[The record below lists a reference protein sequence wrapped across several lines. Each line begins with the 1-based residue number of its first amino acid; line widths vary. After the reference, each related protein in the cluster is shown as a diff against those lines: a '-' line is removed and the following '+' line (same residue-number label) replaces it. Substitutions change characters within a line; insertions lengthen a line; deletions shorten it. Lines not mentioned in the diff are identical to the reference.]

1 MQTLE
6 SLKKKIKTAED
17 LQSVVK
23 TMKALAAVNIRQYE
37 RAVESLAD
45 YHRTVEMGLQ
55 VLLSQRPV
63 GLQFRR
69 GSRERWGVIVFG
81 SDQGMCGQLNDQI
94 VNHALEDLDRREVGR
109 DDRVAL
115 AVGLRAA
122 GRLEDAGQ
130 SVEETF
136 SVPGST
142 SGITPMVQEL
152 LLVLEAWPGRD
163 IGHVVLYFSEHLSG
177 ASYRPHSFLLLPM
190 DEEWLVRIRARRWP
204 SRCLPLFTMDWDR
217 LFSRLI
223 RQYLFV
229 SLYRAFAES
238 LASENAS
245 RLSSM
250 HGAERNIEERL
261 AGLQGQFL
269 RQRQM
274 SITEELLDIVSG
286 YEALTDPKQGRT
298 AT

>member
-6 SLKKKIKTAED
+6 SLKRKIKTAED
-17 LQSVVK
+17 LHSVVK

-37 RAVESLAD
+37 RAVESLSD
-45 YHRTVEMGLQ
+45 YNRTVEMGLQ
-55 VLLSQRPV
+55 VLLKQKPA
-63 GLQFRR
+63 GLQFQQ
-69 GSRERWGVIVFG
+69 GSGEHWGVIVFG
-81 SDQGMCGQLNDQI
+81 SDQGMCGQVNDQI
-94 VNHALEDLDRREVGR
+94 VTHALEDLDRRGVGK
-109 DDRVAL
+109 DDRIVL

-130 SVEETF
+130 PVEETF
-136 SVPGST
+136 SVPCST
-142 SGITPMVQEL
+142 SGITPLVQEL
-152 LLVLEAWPGRD
+152 LWVLETWPARGIKRV
-163 IGHVVLYFSEHLSG
+163 GLYFSEHLSA
-177 ASYRPHSFLLLPM
+177 ASYRPESFLLLPI
-190 DEEWLVRIRARRWP
+190 DEEWLARVGAESWP
-204 SRCLPLFTMDWDR
+204 GRCLPLFTMDWDR

-250 HGAERNIEERL
+250 QGAERNIEEMLSQLHARF
-261 AGLQGQFL
+261 Q

-274 SITEELLDIVSG
+274 SITEELLDIVAG
-286 YEALTDPKQGRT
+286 YEALSSPGNR
-298 AT
+298 

>member
-1 MQTLE
+1 
-6 SLKKKIKTAED
+6 
-17 LQSVVK
+17 VVK

-37 RAVESLAD
+37 RAVESLSE
-45 YHRTVEMGLQ
+45 YNRTVEMGLQ
-55 VLLSQRPV
+55 VLLKQKPGGPQIRQRAK
-63 GLQFRR
+63 
-69 GSRERWGVIVFG
+69 ERWGAVVFG

-94 VNHALEDLDRREVGR
+94 VTHALEDLDRRGGAKE
-109 DDRVAL
+109 DRIVL

-130 SVEETF
+130 PVEETF

-142 SGITPMVQEL
+142 SGITPRVQDL
-152 LLVLEAWPGRD
+152 LWVLETWPALGIER
-163 IGHVVLYFSEHLSG
+163 VNLYFSEHLSA
-177 ASYRPHSFLLLPM
+177 ASYRPESFLLLPM
-190 DEEWLVRIRARRWP
+190 DEEWLARVEARSRP
-204 SRCLPLFTMDWDR
+204 GRCLPLFTMDWDR

-250 HGAERNIEERL
+250 QGAERNIEEMLSQLHARF
-261 AGLQGQFL
+261 Q

-274 SITEELLDIVSG
+274 SITEELLDIVAG
-286 YEALTDPKQGRT
+286 YEALSSPGHR
-298 AT
+298 

>member
-6 SLKKKIKTAED
+6 SLKRKIKTAED

-37 RAVESLAD
+37 RAVESLSD
-45 YHRTVEMGLQ
+45 YIRTVEMGLQ
-55 VLLSQRPV
+55 VLLTQKPV
-63 GLQFRR
+63 GLQIRQ
-69 GSRERWGVIVFG
+69 GSKESWGAIVFG

-94 VNHALEDLDRREVGR
+94 VTHALEDLDRREAGKE
-109 DDRVAL
+109 DRVVL

-122 GRLEDAGQ
+122 DRLEDSGQ
-130 SVEETF
+130 PVEETF

-142 SGITPMVQEL
+142 SGITPMVQEML
-152 LLVLEAWPGRD
+152 WVLESWPARGIER
-163 IGHVVLYFSEHLSG
+163 VALYFSEHLSA
-177 ASYRPHSFLLLPM
+177 ASYRPQSFLLLPI
-190 DEEWLVRIRARRWP
+190 DEEWLARVSARGWP
-204 SRCLPLFTMDWDR
+204 RRCLPLFTMDWDR

-250 HGAERNIEERL
+250 QGAERNIEEMLSQLNAR
-261 AGLQGQFL
+261 FH

-274 SITEELLDIVSG
+274 SITEELLDIVAG
-286 YEALTDPKQGRT
+286 YEALASPGNR
-298 AT
+298 

>member
-6 SLKKKIKTAED
+6 SLKRKIKTAED

-37 RAVESLAD
+37 RAVESLSD
-45 YHRTVEMGLQ
+45 YNRAVEMGLQ
-55 VLLSQRPV
+55 VLLKTKPANLKIRQ
-63 GLQFRR
+63 GLK
-69 GSRERWGVIVFG
+69 GSWGTIVFG

-94 VNHALEDLDRREVGR
+94 VTHALVDLDRRGVGK
-109 DDRVAL
+109 DDRVVL

-122 GRLEDAGQ
+122 GRLEDSGQ
-130 SVEETF
+130 PVEETF

-142 SGITPMVQEL
+142 SGITPLVQDL
-152 LLVLEAWPGRD
+152 LLVLETWPARGIDRV
-163 IGHVVLYFSEHLSG
+163 GLYFSEHLSA
-177 ASYRPHSFLLLPM
+177 ASYRPKSLLLLPL
-190 DEEWLVRIRARRWP
+190 DEEWLARVGAQSWP

-250 HGAERNIEERL
+250 QGAERNIEEML
-261 AGLQGQFL
+261 SQLQARFHL
-269 RQRQM
+269 QRQM
-274 SITEELLDIVSG
+274 SITEELLDIVAG
-286 YEALTDPKQGRT
+286 YEALASPGHR
-298 AT
+298 

>member
-6 SLKKKIKTAED
+6 SLKRKIKTAED

-37 RAVESLAD
+37 RAAESLSD
-45 YHRTVEMGLQ
+45 YNRAVEMGLQ
-55 VLLSQRPV
+55 VLLKQKTAQ
-63 GLQFRR
+63 LQTHQSPK
-69 GSRERWGVIVFG
+69 GRWGAIVFG

-94 VNHALEDLDRREVGR
+94 VTHALEDLDRRGIGK
-109 DDRVAL
+109 DDRVVL

-122 GRLEDAGQ
+122 GRLEDSGQ
-130 SVEETF
+130 PVEEIF

-142 SGITPMVQEL
+142 SGVTPLVQDL
-152 LLVLEAWPGRD
+152 LLVLETWPARGIDRV
-163 IGHVVLYFSEHLSG
+163 GLYFSEHLSA
-177 ASYRPHSFLLLPM
+177 ASYRPKSLLLLPI
-190 DEEWLVRIRARRWP
+190 DEEWLARVGSRSWA
-204 SRCLPLFTMDWDR
+204 SRCLPFFTMDWDR

-250 HGAERNIEERL
+250 QGAERNIEEMLSRL
-261 AGLQGQFL
+261 HARFH

-274 SITEELLDIVSG
+274 SITEELLDIVAG
-286 YEALTDPKQGRT
+286 YEALASPGNR
-298 AT
+298 